1 MGVGD
6 MGRIIL
12 AALITLAVAGT
23 LPAAGAEEPVR
34 IVIMHTNDIH
44 GGIDRRG
51 ATFMDE
57 EFPPALGG
65 GASLVT
71 LVKQVRADAEAEGK
85 GFLLFDTG
93 DYWQGTPVGNYRQG
107 QIVAEFLNRAGYDA
121 RVPGNHEF
129 DAGWEEAFEQMKSAE
144 MPVLAANLVE
154 RDTGEIP
161 FFLKPYI
168 IKEVHGI
175 KIGIIGLITEETD
188 FYSKPE
194 HVSNVEFLPVKE
206 VTQTYIAEI
215 EDEVDLIFVL
225 GHLGIPYDVATA
237 YQEMVE
243 TGTEMKI
250 RYGMNA
256 MELVHSVKGID
267 VFVGGHIHVGYE
279 GGWEDPVTH
288 TICLQTYG
296 RGSGIGIYEIL
307 VDPETRTVVGYDLP
321 EGSGQSITTLF
332 EDEYWPDPETAE
344 FLGEW
349 IDSAEVGMDEP
360 IGRALHDIS
369 RVGVGESP
377 LGNMV
382 TDAMREAVDA
392 DVAFTNLGGI
402 RSNIAMGSITPR
414 DVFYAVP
421 FENHIVYYEMSGSF
435 LKHVL
440 EWRVKGMRQG
450 AYISG
455 TEIVYSRE
463 RPDFDRITYLTVGGE
478 PWDPDRV
485 YRVATT
491 DFIAAGNVGL
501 QILTDIDP
509 QYISHSDI
517 AIKDA
522 IIEYIKKH
530 SPVDPKVEGRFRR
543 DDSAEMSPDLA
554 AALPRWKPL
563 DELDH

>member
-1 MGVGD
+1 
-6 MGRIIL
+6 MGRL
-12 AALITLAVAGT
+12 TFLVLVTLAVCLAYS
-23 LPAAGAEEPVR
+23 AALGEEPVS

-71 LVKQVRADAEAEGK
+71 LVKQMRADAEAEGK

-129 DAGWEEAFEQMKSAE
+129 DAGWEEAFEQMKGAE
-144 MPVLAANLVE
+144 MPVLAANLVA
-154 RDTGEIP
+154 RDTGEMP
-161 FFLKPYI
+161 FFLTPYI
-168 IKEVHGI
+168 IKEIQGI
-175 KIGIIGLITEETD
+175 KIGIIGLITEESD

-194 HVSNVEFLPVKE
+194 HVTNIEFLPVKE
-206 VTQTYIAEI
+206 VTQKYMAEI
-215 EDEVDLIFVL
+215 EDEVDLIFVI
-225 GHLGIPYDVATA
+225 GHLGIPYDVQSA
-237 YQEMVE
+237 YAEMVE

-256 MELVHSVKGID
+256 MELVHHVPGID
-267 VFVGGHIHVGYE
+267 VFIGGHIHVGYE

-307 VDPETRTVVGYDLP
+307 VDPVTKTVVGYELP
-321 EGSGQSITTLF
+321 EGRDQSIVTLF
-332 EDEYWPDPETAE
+332 EDEYWPDAETAE
-344 FLGEW
+344 FLAEW

-360 IGRALHDIS
+360 IGMAINDIS

-402 RSNIAMGSITPR
+402 RSNIAMGVITPR
-414 DVFYAVP
+414 DIFYAVP
-421 FENHIVYYEMSGSF
+421 FENHIVYYEMSGSY

-450 AYISG
+450 AYVSG
-455 TEIVYSRE
+455 VEAIYSRE
-463 RPDFDRITYLTVGGE
+463 LPDFERITLLKVGGE
-478 PWDPDRV
+478 PWDPDKT

-501 QILTDIDP
+501 QILLDIDP
-509 QYISHSDI
+509 QYVTHSDL
-517 AIKDA
+517 AVKEA
-522 IIEYIKKH
+522 IIEYVKRH

-543 DDSAEMSPDLA
+543 DDAAEMSPALA
-554 AALPRWKPL
+554 NALPGWKSL
-563 DELDH
+563 EELSH